1 MSQNKIHLDRG
12 DKQVA
17 NTGVGHTTRP
27 TACAYRVRLGV
38 FSCFLVVIGDKVLVL
53 HLTDKMSYAMR
64 GDRVTHGTSA
74 PLVEVRP
81 GFYRIIRCVLHIVL
95 PRFSL

>member
-1 MSQNKIHLDRG
+1 
-12 DKQVA
+12 
-17 NTGVGHTTRP
+17 
-27 TACAYRVRLGV
+27 
-38 FSCFLVVIGDKVLVL
+38 
-53 HLTDKMSYAMR
+53 MR

-74 PLVEVRP
+74 PLVEVWP